1 LQGVLFLVMN
11 SHGGAMGWK
20 RSAPC
25 GASDLGSS
33 RAGFL
38 NKAERLIHG
47 VDFANHPENADKWK
61 DMVATSGDRSR
72 SQTLFKLFT
81 KPPAAASSANHLFCS
96 SSWTF

>member
-1 LQGVLFLVMN
+1 LQGVLFLVMI
-11 SHGGAMGWK
+11 SHGVAMGWK

-47 VDFANHPENADKWK
+47 AHT
-61 DMVATSGDRSR
+61 TS
-72 SQTLFKLFT
+72 Q
-81 KPPAAASSANHLFCS
+81 C
-96 SSWTF
+96 